1 MQLRS
6 FAPQRLKAI
15 ELCLQEELYEEALI
29 LLYATIDA
37 LAWLSLPPEK
47 TNTQRADFKQ
57 WVETYMLPNSS
68 LGCTSSDL
76 YSARCGL
83 LHSNTAE
90 SELTRGGGASEIYYS
105 TDDRG
110 GMMINLMA
118 NTPQPAKVIGI
129 HELLRALK
137 SAIEAFEK
145 QLATDSVLSTLV
157 ESRLQ
162 HHFLPAHSLMR

>member
-6 FAPQRLKAI
+6 FALQRLKAI
-15 ELCLQEELYEEALI
+15 GICLREGFYEEALI

-47 TNTQRADFKQ
+47 TNTLRSDFKQ
-57 WVETYMLPNSS
+57 WVETYMLPDSS

-90 SELTRGGGASEIYYS
+90 SELSRGGDASEIYYS
-105 TDDRG
+105 TNDRG
-110 GMMINLMA
+110 GVMINLMA
-118 NTPQPAKVIGI
+118 NTPQPAKIIGI
-129 HELLRALK
+129 HELLRALQ
-137 SAIEAFEK
+137 SAIEAFEN
-145 QLATDSVLSTLV
+145 QLVTDSALSTLV

-162 HHFLPAHSLMR
+162 HHFLQARSLMR